1 MAATFFS
8 LITFLKLGFEYG
20 MEWSLKLRGIGGY
33 EILKDWNGDENPE
46 GMTSQCKKA

>member
-20 MEWSLKLRGIGGY
+20 MEWSLKLGGRRVWDSRGL
-33 EILKDWNGDENPE
+33 EWEENPE
-46 GMTSQCKKA
+46 GMTSQCKMA